1 MSEAPGSRHPSPR
14 SERTP
19 NFRRGRV
26 IALIAIVV
34 AIAAIALAATRSGLH
49 YPDGGGSAD
58 PDRARIEQI
67 VHDYILAHPEIIPEA
82 VKRLHEGEAAKAV
95 DAQRARYETP
105 FAGAWAGAENGDVV
119 LVEFFDYACGFCRAA
134 RPDIARLLDED
145 KALKVVWRELPVLG
159 EDSVA
164 AAHASLAAAK
174 QGRFRAFH
182 DRLFAAGRPDAAAIA
197 AARQAAGV
205 TAAPSPEFQREI
217 EQNYALARAINASG
231 TPTFVI
237 GDRVIQGAVGYQAL
251 KDAIAEARKRT

>member
-1 MSEAPGSRHPSPR
+1 
-14 SERTP
+14 
-19 NFRRGRV
+19 V
-26 IALIAIVV
+26 IALVAIVV
-34 AIAAIALAATRSGLH
+34 ALVAIALAVTRSGLH
-49 YPDGGGSAD
+49 WPDGGASAD

-134 RPDIARLLDED
+134 NRDIARLLEED
-145 KALKVVWRELPVLG
+145 KGLKVVWRELPVLG

-205 TAAPSPEFQREI
+205 TAAPSPQFQREI

-251 KDAIAEARKRT
+251 KDAIAEARKKT

>member
-1 MSEAPGSRHPSPR
+1 MSEEPGSREPSR
-14 SERTP
+14 WKRD
-19 NFRRGRV
+19 RV

-34 AIAAIALAATRSGLH
+34 AIGAIALAATRSGLH
-49 YPDGGGSAD
+49 HAAGGGSAD

-95 DAQRARYETP
+95 DAQRARFETP

-119 LVEFFDYACGFCRAA
+119 LVEFFDYACGFCRTAH
-134 RPDIARLLDED
+134 PDIARLLEED

-164 AAHASLAAAK
+164 AAQASLAAAK

-182 DRLFAAGRPDAAAIA
+182 DRLFAAGRPDAVAIA
-197 AARQAAGV
+197 AARLAAGV

-251 KDAIAEARKRT
+251 KDAIAEARKKS